1 MDKIKKLA
9 ILLVVLA
16 AACIATIIVSHH
28 EIKKEQIKE
37 TDALIL
43 EVPADSVAKLS
54 WTLSDTDTALS
65 FTKQEDSW
73 VSDDDETLPID
84 SDKITR
90 LLETFESFG
99 AAFIIEEPE
108 SLDQYGLD
116 KPVCS
121 ISFTADDKDYT
132 VLLGGFSTMDQE
144 RYVSIGDGNVYLV
157 SSDPYDTFDKELDY
171 FTKTD
176 EVPELDDA
184 VTLTFG
190 GSLTGSGY
198 EISYE
203 ADNTASYSDE
213 DVYYSE
219 DVALNS
225 KSVRSYLKTLAT
237 LDLSDCVNHTLKDEE
252 LGNYGLDK
260 PLLTADIAYDMT
272 DENGK
277 KTGEQSTVSF
287 AVGVDPAD
295 ADKLNAGNAADEES
309 DDTESDDAD
318 ASNSSDNSAGKDNK
332 AANDKANK
340 ADANSG
346 SSSSDSKTS
355 DDTGEDITAYIRFN
369 DSDLVYKLTQSDYEA
384 LTAVTKGEFN
394 KKDLL
399 PISFDDVDS
408 LTVTLDGE
416 EYTFTGTKKLMG
428 GREWSYNGEVLD
440 ISDIREA
447 IEAAAASDA
456 SDAKPTL
463 KQEISLSFST
473 QNKHHPDINVTIY
486 RYNGSD
492 CIMQSDDGAYQLIK
506 RSKVVSLCE
515 AIYAVVLG

>member
-1 MDKIKKLA
+1 MDKIKKLT
-9 ILLVVLA
+9 ILLAVLA

-43 EVPADSVAKLS
+43 EVPADSVTKLS

-65 FTKQEDSW
+65 FTKQEGSW

-99 AAFIIEEPE
+99 ASFIIEEPE

-225 KSVRSYLKTLAT
+225 KSVRSYLKALSS

-260 PLLTADIAYDMT
+260 PLLTADITYDMT
-272 DENGK
+272 DDNGK
-277 KTGEQSTVSF
+277 KTGEQAVISF

-295 ADKLNAGNAADEES
+295 ADKLNAGSNSDGES
-309 DDTESDDAD
+309 GNTESDAAD
-318 ASNSSDNSAGKDNK
+318 ASNSSGSKD
-332 AANDKANK
+332 
-340 ADANSG
+340 
-346 SSSSDSKTS
+346 S
-355 DDTGEDITAYIRFN
+355 DDTSEDIAAYIRFN
-369 DSDLVYKLTQSDYEA
+369 DSDLVYKLTQSDYDA

-408 LTVTLDGE
+408 LTVILDGE
-416 EYTFTGTKKLMG
+416 SYTFAGAKKLMG
-428 GREWSYNGEVLD
+428 GREWSYNGEALD

-492 CIMQSDDGAYQLIK
+492 CIMQSDDGTCQLIK

>member
-1 MDKIKKLA
+1 MDKIKKLT
-9 ILLVVLA
+9 ILLAVLA

-43 EVPADSVAKLS
+43 EVPADSVTKLS

-65 FTKQEDSW
+65 FTKQEGSW

-99 AAFIIEEPE
+99 ASFIIEEPE

-260 PLLTADIAYDMT
+260 PLLTADITYDMT
-272 DENGK
+272 DDNGK
-277 KTGEQSTVSF
+277 KTGEQAVISF

-295 ADKLNAGNAADEES
+295 ADKLNAGSNSDGES
-309 DDTESDDAD
+309 GNTESDAAD
-318 ASNSSDNSAGKDNK
+318 ASNT
-332 AANDKANK
+332 
-340 ADANSG
+340 
-346 SSSSDSKTS
+346 SDSEDS
-355 DDTGEDITAYIRFN
+355 DDTSEDVTAYIRFN
-369 DSDLVYKLTQSDYEA
+369 DSDLVYKLTQSDYDA

-408 LTVTLDGE
+408 LTVILDGE
-416 EYTFTGTKKLMG
+416 SYTFTGAKKLMG
-428 GREWSYNGEVLD
+428 GREWSYNGEELD

-447 IEAAAASDA
+447 IEAATASDA

-492 CIMQSDDGAYQLIK
+492 CIIQSDDGAYQLIK